1 MLEVQLF
8 TQSHEK
14 TILMFD
20 NNVLEY
26 FYGTS
31 NGETY
36 RYHAGQIKS
45 IEITTD
51 TKGKHILIM
60 STKFHTRTEDVA
72 DKALAKTK
80 ELVAEVQRAMKSTP
94 FVLDHVA

>member
-14 TILMFD
+14 TILTFD

-26 FYGTS
+26 FWGNVNGGTF
-31 NGETY
+31 
-36 RYHAGQIKS
+36 RYHVGQIKS

-51 TKGKHILIM
+51 KNGKHTLVM
-60 STKFHTRTEDVA
+60 ATKFHTRKEEVA
-72 DKALAKTK
+72 DKALGKTN
-80 ELVAEVQRAMKSTP
+80 ELVAEVQRAMQSTP
-94 FVLDHVA
+94 FVLDHVP

>member
-1 MLEVQLF
+1 MIEVQLF

-14 TILMFD
+14 TILTFD

-31 NGETY
+31 NGQSM
-36 RYHAGQIKS
+36 RYHVGQIKS

-51 TKGKHILIM
+51 KNGKHTLVM
-60 STKFHTRTEDVA
+60 ATKFHTRKEEVA
-72 DKALAKTK
+72 EKALGKTK
-80 ELVAEVQRAMKSTP
+80 ELVAEVQRAMQSTP
-94 FVLDHVA
+94 FVLDHVP

>member
-1 MLEVQLF
+1 MIEVQLF

-14 TILMFD
+14 TILTFE

-31 NGETY
+31 NGETR
-36 RYHAGQIKS
+36 RYHVGQIKS

-51 TKGKHILIM
+51 NKGKHMLVM
-60 STKFHTRTEDVA
+60 STKFHTRKEEVA
-72 DKALAKTK
+72 DKALGKTE
-80 ELVAEVQRAMKSTP
+80 ELVAEVRRAMKATS
-94 FVLDHVA
+94 FVLDHAP